1 MGTLGDETLL
11 SIVLS
16 GSYIGVKDC
25 HNSKKS
31 TFKIGALNY
40 M

>member
-1 MGTLGDETLL
+1 MG
-11 SIVLS
+11 IFYCLS
-16 GSYIGVKDC
+16 GSYIGVYDF

-31 TFKIGALNY
+31 TFKIGAFNY